1 MKNVCRN
8 IVLYLLF
15 ITLSTTTLSAKESV
29 EDSIQI
35 SLLTCDPGED
45 IYTLFGHTAIRYE
58 NFTQDLDIVFNYGLF
73 SFKTP
78 NFIWR
83 FALGETDY
91 QLGAYDFSRF
101 AAEYEDEGRR
111 VCQQTLSLTKKEKE
125 NLIRLLEKNYLPE
138 NRLYRY
144 NFFYDN
150 CATRPRDKIE
160 ESIEGTIHYPIWPKD
175 YSISFRDVIHECTS
189 NQAWARFGIDFCLGS
204 EADRLITR
212 RELMFAPIYLMG
224 FYKKALVFEQ
234 GNYRPL
240 VCQNKEII
248 EGNQVDEVTR
258 SNFPSPLQSALL
270 LFMGVCGLTIY
281 GLKKNKSWWG
291 IDLFLFSLVGLAG
304 CVLAFLAM
312 CSQHPAVNHNYLLL
326 VFHPFQLLATPYL
339 IYCAIK
345 RKKCPYHLINAVV
358 LTLFIATFAFI
369 PQKIDLTI
377 LPLALCL
384 LIRSTS
390 YLISTYKKKK

>member
-1 MKNVCRN
+1 MKKVCLN
-8 IVLYLLF
+8 IVLCIFF
-15 ITLSTTTLSAKESV
+15 IALSTTRLSAKENV

-45 IYTLFGHTAIRYE
+45 IYTLFGHTAIRYQ
-58 NFTQDLDIVFNYGLF
+58 NLSQNLDIVFNYGLF

-111 VCQQTLSLTKKEKE
+111 VYQQTLSLTKEEKE

-138 NRLYRY
+138 NRIYRY

-160 ESIEGTIHYPIWPKD
+160 ESIQGIIHYPICPKD
-175 YSISFRDVIHECTS
+175 YSISFRDVIHESTL

-212 RELMFAPIYLMG
+212 RELMFAPIYLMT
-224 FYKKALVFEQ
+224 FYKKALVFEK
-234 GNYRPL
+234 GGYRPL
-240 VCQNKEII
+240 ICQSKEII
-248 EGNQVDEVTR
+248 SGNQVHEAAH
-258 SNFPSPLQSALL
+258 NNYPSPLQSALL
-270 LFMGVCGLTIY
+270 LFMVVCGLTIY
-281 GLKKNKSWWG
+281 GLKKNKTWWV
-291 IDLFLFSLVGLAG
+291 IDLFLFGLTGLAG
-304 CVLAFLAM
+304 CILAFLAL
-312 CSQHPAVNHNYLLL
+312 CSQHPAVNQNYLLL

-339 IYCAIK
+339 IYCAVK
-345 RKKCPYHLINAVV
+345 RKKCLYHVINAVV
-358 LTLFIATFAFI
+358 LTLFIASFAFI

-384 LIRSTS
+384 LIRSMS